1 MVVFLHGFGCG
12 QGMWRLVA
20 PAFEA
25 EHRVLLMD
33 LPGAADSDP
42 TTYDAER
49 HASLEGYAEDVLQ
62 VLDEL
67 GLEDVTVVG
76 HSVASMIAVLAQLA
90 APRVVTRLVLLT
102 PSACYL
108 DDGVYHGGF
117 GPADIDDLLA
127 MMERNQLGWQAALSG
142 MVAGDGHDDAR
153 GELEDSFCRTRPEV
167 ALQFAAVTFRSDN
180 RSDLAQGR
188 RADAG
193 APGAGR
199 RDRPDVGGPIR
210 PRADRRLT
218 AAGAGDGWSRSAP
231 DGPGRRD
238 RRDRRVPGCP
248 CPRLTRT
255 CPPISSMRRRAG
267 TSCWNGPA
275 PSCAPTPSSCGSSAR
290 RPTSS
295 SGGAR

>member
-1 MVVFLHGFGCG
+1 MGLVDRLNAALTGPAGAPVVVFLHGFGCG

-49 HASLEGYAEDVLQ
+49 HAALGGYAQDVLQ

-76 HSVASMIAVLAQLA
+76 HSVASMIAVLAHLD
-90 APRVVTRLVLLT
+90 APAVVTRLVLLT

-108 DDGVYHGGF
+108 DDGDYHGGF
-117 GPADIDDLLA
+117 APADIDDLLA

-142 MVAGDGHDDAR
+142 MVAGSGHNDAQT
-153 GELEDSFCRTRPEV
+153 ELEDSFCRTRPEV

-180 RSDLAQGR
+180 RPDLAQV
-188 RADAG
+188 A
-193 APGAGR
+193 
-199 RDRPDVGGPIR
+199 
-210 PRADRRLT
+210 
-218 AAGAGDGWSRSAP
+218 
-231 DGPGRRD
+231 
-238 RRDRRVPGCP
+238 
-248 CPRLTRT
+248 
-255 CPPISSMRRRAG
+255 
-267 TSCWNGPA
+267 
-275 PSCAPTPSSCGSSAR
+275 APTLVLQVRDDVIAPMSAGQFVHEQIAGSRLRLLETTGHA
-290 RPTSS
+290 PHLTDPDDVIAEI
-295 SGGAR
+295 GGFLDVPVRS